1 MKRIP
6 ASFQIGSLTFKVT
19 RVSAEEME
27 KRAGIPAYG
36 LFLPDSQEI
45 LVHTAGKDCSAALA
59 SQAFYHELG
68 HAILWVMSHKDQKN
82 EKVVDHL
89 GHILK
94 QFADTAR

>member
-6 ASFQIGSLTFKVT
+6 SSFQIGSLTFKVT
-19 RVSAEEME
+19 RATAEEME

-45 LVHTAGKDCSAALA
+45 LVHKSGKECSAALA
-59 SQAFYHELG
+59 SQSFYHELG
-68 HAILWVMSHKDQKN
+68 HAILWVMSHRDQKN
-82 EKVVDHL
+82 EKVVDQL

-94 QFADTAR
+94 QFSDSAK